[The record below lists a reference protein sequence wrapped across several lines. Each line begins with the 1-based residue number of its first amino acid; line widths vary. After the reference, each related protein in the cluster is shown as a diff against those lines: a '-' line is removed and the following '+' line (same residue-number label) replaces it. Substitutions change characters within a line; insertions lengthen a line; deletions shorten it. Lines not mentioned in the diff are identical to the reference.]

1 MARSTT
7 RLPTACSVRNDAG
20 APCYLF
26 PMLMNRLLSRP
37 RSLLAAIAMS
47 AAFSLSAQ
55 AAVQSVEVDRIIAVV
70 NNEVITALQL
80 RERVDQMTR
89 QLQRQGTQLP
99 PADVLE
105 RQLLERL
112 IVERAQL
119 QLARETS
126 LRIDDATLERA
137 IGRIAENNKMSPDQL
152 RAALDRDGISWS
164 RFRNEI
170 RTEILLTR
178 LREREVEAKIVVT
191 DAEVDN
197 FLTANPDAFSGEEFQ
212 VAHILLRAPEGATPE
227 QINRLRQRA
236 ESVMARLS
244 AGEDFARVAADSSDA
259 PDGISGGNL
268 GWRSRDRLPALF
280 ADAVRNMSPGE
291 VSPPM
296 RSAAGVHLVKLVA
309 KRGGGAAAA
318 QKLEQTRARHIL
330 IKTSEV
336 LSDAEA
342 ETRLRGLRERVVTG
356 GADFGE
362 LAKANS
368 ADLSAAKGGD
378 LGWVNPGDTVPEFER
393 AMNALK
399 PGEVSAPVRSPFGWH
414 LIQVMER
421 RQQDVTDE
429 RKRTAAR
436 NILRERKADEAYED
450 WLRQLRDST
459 YVEYR
464 LERE

>member
-1 MARSTT
+1 
-7 RLPTACSVRNDAG
+7 
-20 APCYLF
+20 
-26 PMLMNRLLSRP
+26 MNRFLSLTRVLAAVGL
-37 RSLLAAIAMS
+37 SCTLLAIPAH
-47 AAFSLSAQ
+47 AASTP
-55 AAVQSVEVDRIIAVV
+55 VEVDRIIAVV
-70 NNEVITALQL
+70 NSEVITALQL
-80 RERVDQMTR
+80 RDRVAQATR

-112 IVERAQL
+112 IIERAQL

-126 LRIDDATLERA
+126 LRVDDAMLERA
-137 IGRIAENNKMSPDQL
+137 IARIAENNRLSPTDL
-152 RAALDRDGISWS
+152 RAALERDGVSWS

-178 LREREVEAKIVVT
+178 LREREVDNRIVVT

-197 FLTANPDAFSGEEFQ
+197 FLRTNPDAFSGVEFQ
-212 VAHILLRAPEGATPE
+212 LAHILLRAPEGATPE
-227 QINRLRQRA
+227 QIDRLRERA
-236 ESVMARLS
+236 DQAMRRLRS
-244 AGEDFARVAADSSDA
+244 GEGFARVAAEMSDA
-259 PDGISGGNL
+259 PDSISGGEL
-268 GWRSRDRLPALF
+268 GWRERDRLPALY
-280 ADAVRNMSPGE
+280 ADAARDLEPGQLSP
-291 VSPPM
+291 VL
-296 RSAAGVHLVKLVA
+296 RSASGLHIVKLVD
-309 KRGGGAAAA
+309 KRGGDAAGP
-318 QKLEQTRARHIL
+318 QQLEQTRARHIL

-336 LSDAEA
+336 LTDADAEA
-342 ETRLRGLRERVVTG
+342 RLFALRERVVN
-356 GADFGE
+356 GADFAE

-393 AMNALK
+393 AMNALQ
-399 PGEVSAPVRSPFGWH
+399 PGEVSPAVRSPFGWH

-421 RQQDVTDE
+421 RLQDVTDE
-429 RKRTAAR
+429 RKRNAAR
-436 NILRERKADEAYED
+436 AILRERKAEEAFED

>member
-1 MARSTT
+1 MTRMRS
-7 RLPTACSVRNDAG
+7 
-20 APCYLF
+20 AP
-26 PMLMNRLLSRP
+26 PVSMLMNRLPFRP
-37 RSLLAAIAMS
+37 RSLVAAVLASSAIA
-47 AAFSLSAQ
+47 LSAH
-55 AAVQSVEVDRIIAVV
+55 AAVQPIEVDRIIAVV

-80 RERVDQMTR
+80 RERVEQTTR

-99 PADVLE
+99 PADVIE

-119 QLARETS
+119 QLARDSS
-126 LRIDDATLERA
+126 LRVDDATLERA
-137 IGRIAENNKMSPDQL
+137 IGRIAENNRMSATQL
-152 RAALDRDGISWS
+152 RSALERDGVSWD

-170 RTEILLTR
+170 RTEIVLTR
-178 LREREVEAKIVVT
+178 LREREVDTKIVVT
-191 DAEVDN
+191 EAEVDN

-236 ESVMARLS
+236 ETVVNRLR

-268 GWRSRDRLPALF
+268 GWRQRDRLPALF
-280 ADAVRNMSPGE
+280 ADAVRELRPGE
-291 VSPPM
+291 LSPLM
-296 RSAAGVHLVKLVA
+296 RSAAGLHIVKLVA
-309 KRGGGAAAA
+309 KRGGEAAGP
-318 QKLEQTRARHIL
+318 QRLEQTRARHIL

-336 LSDAEA
+336 LSDNDAEA
-342 ETRLRGLRERVVTG
+342 RLLGLRERVVTG

-429 RKRTAAR
+429 RKRMAAR
-436 NILRERKADEAYED
+436 NILRERKSDEAYED